1 MINRDNFGTG
11 FGNIPDPPMR
21 KRMADYFA
29 SL

>member
-1 MINRDNFGTG
+1 MINGDNSDSG

-21 KRMADYFA
+21 ECMADYFA

>member
-1 MINRDNFGTG
+1 MINGDNFGTG
-11 FGNIPDPPMR
+11 FGNISGPPMC